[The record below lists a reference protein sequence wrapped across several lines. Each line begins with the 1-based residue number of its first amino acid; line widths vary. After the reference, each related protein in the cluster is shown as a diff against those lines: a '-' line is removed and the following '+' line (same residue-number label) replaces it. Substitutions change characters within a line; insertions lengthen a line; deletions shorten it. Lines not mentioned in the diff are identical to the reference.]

1 MALIGKIREKTSL
14 AVGLVAIGLVLFLV
28 GSDLLGLGPRTASQH
43 PVIGKVAGKKI
54 TLRSFQEQCEAR
66 QHGFFLQYDRM
77 PTEVEKEFL
86 RDQVWQQLLTD
97 ICYAQ
102 IHDALGITVTADELV
117 DMVQG
122 AHIHPDLRAAFID
135 PATQEFDKKRL
146 LLYLERLAQMPAAQ
160 QAQWHSLEKR
170 LATTR
175 CNTKFNQL
183 MERSAFV
190 TDLAAQAKH
199 QLAHTSLAIRYLYI
213 PYSSLQVDS
222 LRITDAMLK
231 DYLKAHKNDYQ
242 VAESR
247 GIRYVTFPIIPTEED
262 TIALQEELQTLKQA
276 FTQAQDDSVFASMH
290 TEGSPV
296 SVYATF
302 TQAQLPQALAQQGAA
317 LRQGMVIGPIEEGE
331 KHKLYKIAAING
343 QAPRQYEVA
352 MIEKTLTP
360 GDEARDQAFR
370 RADYFASIATNRK
383 QFEAQATQDTLPVH
397 QAQVGK
403 NDSHVGVRAHA
414 REIVRWLYSEA
425 TIGKISPV
433 FELADEYVIAV
444 MADQVHEG
452 TASLNKVRDEITR
465 QVIHELKAPIIL
477 GQLQAISDT
486 TLDAMAAQYG
496 EAATLLTA
504 EQLKFSDHTLPGVGR
519 ARKAIGQAFA
529 LRPSKRS
536 KPIADDKGVLV
547 VELVERHEAAAPE
560 SLADYRRAQEQQEQF
575 KQTDHILRS
584 LAALAQ
590 VKDYRYKYY

>member
-1 MALIGKIREKTSL
+1 MALIGKIRAQTSL
-14 AVGLVAIGLVLFLV
+14 VVGIVAIGLVLFLV
-28 GSDLLGLGPRTASQH
+28 GSDLLGLGPRTAGKD

-54 TLRSFQEQCEAR
+54 TLRSFQEQFEAL
-66 QHGFFLQYDRM
+66 QHSFFLQYDRM
-77 PTEVEKEFL
+77 PTEVEKKLL

-97 ICYAQ
+97 ISYVP
-102 IHDALGITVTADELV
+102 IHAALGSTVTADELV

-122 AHIHPDLRAAFID
+122 VHIHPDLRAAFTD
-135 PATQEFDKKRL
+135 PATQAFDKKQL
-146 LLYLERLAQMPAAQ
+146 LRYLEKLAQMPAAQ
-160 QAQWHSLEKR
+160 QAQWYSLEQR

-183 MERSAFV
+183 MKQSTFV
-190 TDLAAQAKH
+190 TNLAAQTKH

-213 PYSSLQVDS
+213 PYSSLQADS
-222 LRITDAMLK
+222 LRITDTMLK

-242 VAESR
+242 VEESR

-290 TEGSPV
+290 TEGSPL

-317 LRQGMVIGPIEEGE
+317 LRQGMVIGPIEERE
-331 KHKLYKIAAING
+331 KHKLYKIAAINR
-343 QAPRQYEVA
+343 QAPRQYKVA
-352 MIEKTLTP
+352 MIEKTWAP

-370 RADYFASIATNRK
+370 QADYFASIATNRK
-383 QFEAQATQDTLPVH
+383 QFEAQAAQDTLPVH
-397 QAQVGK
+397 PAQVGK
-403 NDSHVGVRAHA
+403 NDSHIGVRSHA
-414 REIVRWLYSEA
+414 REIARWLYTEA
-425 TIGKISPV
+425 TIGKVSPV

-444 MADQVHEG
+444 MTDQVHEG

-465 QVIHELKAPIIL
+465 QVTHEQKAQIII
-477 GQLQAISDT
+477 GRLQAISDT

-504 EQLKFSDHTLPGVGR
+504 AQLKFSDHTLPGVGR

-529 LRPSKRS
+529 LKQRERS
-536 KPIADDKGVLV
+536 KPMADDTGVLL

-560 SLADYRRAQEQQEQF
+560 SLADYRRAQEQREQF
-575 KQTDHILRS
+575 KQTNLILRS
-584 LAALAQ
+584 LAELAK